1 MKSEI
6 KTGLIFGIIILVGT
20 IWVYLFYTEIDL
32 KKNTNNQLEIQ
43 NKDLLKKSPVLNG
56 ETGLINTS
64 KNNLDKLIQGNVVL
78 YDFWTYSCIN
88 CIRTLPHITAWDE
101 KYREHGLVIIGIHT
115 PEFEFEKNQE
125 NVLKAVNKFGINY
138 PVVLDNNKEIW
149 NSFENRYWPR
159 KYIADDEGF
168 IRFDHIGEGAYKE
181 TEIVIQELLHE
192 RSEKN
197 NQKITTGNTVEI
209 DEYEHSIQRTP
220 ELYFGYKFAS
230 GRNQLGNIEGC
241 LLYTSPSPRD

>member
-20 IWVYLFYTEIDL
+20 ISVYLFYTEIDL

-138 PVVLDNNKEIW
+138 PVVLDLSLI
-149 NSFENRYWPR
+149 
-159 KYIADDEGF
+159 
-168 IRFDHIGEGAYKE
+168 HI
-181 TEIVIQELLHE
+181 
-192 RSEKN
+192 
-197 NQKITTGNTVEI
+197 
-209 DEYEHSIQRTP
+209 
-220 ELYFGYKFAS
+220 
-230 GRNQLGNIEGC
+230 
-241 LLYTSPSPRD
+241 

>member
-20 IWVYLFYTEIDL
+20 ISLYLFYTEIDL

-125 NVLKAVNKFGINY
+125 NVLKAVNKFGIN
-138 PVVLDNNKEIW
+138 
-149 NSFENRYWPR
+149 
-159 KYIADDEGF
+159 
-168 IRFDHIGEGAYKE
+168 
-181 TEIVIQELLHE
+181 LLM
-192 RSEKN
+192 
-197 NQKITTGNTVEI
+197 
-209 DEYEHSIQRTP
+209 
-220 ELYFGYKFAS
+220 AS
-230 GRNQLGNIEGC
+230 SL
-241 LLYTSPSPRD
+241 